1 MSQRTK
7 HFTVLYWLFATLSF
21 LLTLGPLLFY
31 IVKGYIE
38 ADVTKEKVAL
48 TGILLCAIILVAI
61 NFLMKHQ
68 IRSTVWLI
76 LLGIYYC
83 VDNIMP
89 LLLMI
94 AIGTILDEFIVSPLK
109 KSFKNKKT
117 INREIDKRF

>member
-7 HFTVLYWLFATLSF
+7 KFKILYIIFSIISF
-21 LLTLGPLLFY
+21 LLTLGPVSFY
-31 IVKGYIE
+31 IVKGYID
-38 ADVTKEKVAL
+38 ADLTKEKVAL
-48 TGILLCAIILVAI
+48 TGIILCAIILTAVNVLI
-61 NFLMKHQ
+61 KHH
-68 IRSTVWLI
+68 IRSTIWL
-76 LLGIYYC
+76 LMLGIYYC

-117 INREIDKRF
+117 INSEIDKRI

>member
-7 HFTVLYWLFATLSF
+7 KFKILYIIFSIISF
-21 LLTLGPLLFY
+21 LLTLGPVSFY
-31 IVKGYIE
+31 IVKGYIN
-38 ADVTKEKVAL
+38 ADLTKEKVAL
-48 TGILLCAIILVAI
+48 TGVILCAIILTAVNVLI
-61 NFLMKHQ
+61 KHHV
-68 IRSTVWLI
+68 RSTIWL
-76 LLGIYYC
+76 LMLGIYYC

-117 INREIDKRF
+117 INSEIDKRI

>member
-7 HFTVLYWLFATLSF
+7 KFKILYITFSIISF
-21 LLTLGPLLFY
+21 LLTLGPVSFY
-31 IVKGYIE
+31 IVKGYIN
-38 ADVTKEKVAL
+38 ADLTKEKVAL
-48 TGILLCAIILVAI
+48 TGVILCAIILTAVNI
-61 NFLMKHQ
+61 LIKHHV
-68 IRSTVWLI
+68 RSTIWL
-76 LLGIYYC
+76 LMLGIYYC

-117 INREIDKRF
+117 INSEIDKRI